1 MQSRKVGNEFL
12 ACSGIANNDLK
23 NTCFWDIK
31 MIQDQSNKFDISI
44 LLNKNGVSE
53 ELNYKGQLEKS

>member
-1 MQSRKVGNEFL
+1 
-12 ACSGIANNDLK
+12 
-23 NTCFWDIK
+23 

-53 ELNYKGQLEKS
+53 ELNYKGQFDKS